1 MTITENNEIRDI
13 LERLMSGNATDEE
26 LSRLLNWSKA
36 SPDNSRQL
44 LAIIG
49 LEDLVSSSF
58 SPEDIDSERAKT
70 AIRAKIQAKKKRR
83 TGVFMARAAAVLA
96 LPLLV
101 FSLWLGQRN
110 EAGKD
115 TFVAQ
120 QTIQTPLGSR
130 NSITLPDGSLVVLNS
145 ASSISFPSEFK
156 DDVREV
162 TLEGEGYFEVH
173 SDKQH
178 PFVVHSGDISVTAIG
193 TKFNVNTYSSNAS
206 VALLEGKV
214 GVEVGK
220 SSTSLAPGQI
230 LKRTGEEILVEEADI
245 ELICGWKD
253 GIISFR
259 DDSMAYVLER
269 LGLIYGVEF
278 EIKDQAICDYMFRG
292 TFEGKTLDQILGVIE
307 MSIPVK
313 FSDDGFIGDQ
323 HLRHI
328 TVSLSK

>member
-13 LERLMSGNATDEE
+13 LERLMSGAASDEDI
-26 LSRLLNWSKA
+26 LRLLNWSRT
-36 SPDNSRQL
+36 SPGNSRQI

-49 LEDLVSSSF
+49 LEELVSSPF
-58 SPEDIDSERAKT
+58 APEDIDLEKAKT
-70 AIRAKIQAKKKRR
+70 AIQAKIRAKKRRR

-101 FSLWLGQRN
+101 FSFWLGQRS

-120 QTIQTPLGSR
+120 QTVQTPLGSR

-145 ASSISFPSEFK
+145 ASKLTFPSEFK
-156 DDVREV
+156 DNIREV

-178 PFVVHSGDISVTAIG
+178 PFVVHSDDISVTATG

-245 ELICGWKD
+245 ELFCGWKD

-259 DDSMAYVLER
+259 DDSMDYVLER

-278 EIKDQAICDYMFRG
+278 EIKDQAICDYLYRG
-292 TFEGKTLDQILGVIE
+292 TFEDMTLDQILGVIE

-313 FSDDGFIGDQ
+313 FSDNGFIGDQ